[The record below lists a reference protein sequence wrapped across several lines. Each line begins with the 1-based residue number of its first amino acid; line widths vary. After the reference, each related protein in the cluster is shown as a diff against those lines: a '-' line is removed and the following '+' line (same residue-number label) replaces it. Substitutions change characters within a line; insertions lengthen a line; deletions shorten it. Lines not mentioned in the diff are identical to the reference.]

1 MARLEEYSLL
11 EQVVQMLGQNDE
23 KKFARLIEMVLNEA
37 MKLERTEA
45 LKAQPYE
52 RTDDR
57 TGYANGFKNKTVLLA
72 NGKVLLKIPQVRG
85 GLEFYPSSIEKG
97 IRSER
102 ALKLAM
108 AEMYVKGVS
117 TRKVSD
123 IVEILCGSTIS
134 SSQVSRVSKEL
145 DEEIAGWKTESI
157 GQIQYLVLDATYQT
171 VRMGNKA
178 TKAALLVAFGVDYEG
193 HRHILDA
200 EVAFNEAEINWRRFL
215 EGLVKRGL
223 HGLRMISSDDH
234 SGLRAAIDAVFP
246 GILWQRCQFH
256 LQQNARSYVSRKE
269 DIPEVHSDIR
279 RVFNAPDLENA
290 ERYLQQLVEKYR
302 ERQPRLSQWADEN
315 LPEGLS
321 VFQVPEN
328 HRRKLRT
335 TNLAERQMQEIKRR
349 TKVVG
354 VFPNPEALLRLVGA
368 MLIEQEEQ
376 WNSEKRY
383 LPNAP
388 DRPAETVIYRKSVA

>member
-1 MARLEEYSLL
+1 
-11 EQVVQMLGQNDE
+11 MLTQG
-23 KKFARLIEMVLNEA
+23 
-37 MKLERTEA
+37 
-45 LKAQPYE
+45 
-52 RTDDR
+52 
-57 TGYANGFKNKTVLLA
+57 
-72 NGKVLLKIPQVRG
+72 
-85 GLEFYPSSIEKG
+85 
-97 IRSER
+97 
-102 ALKLAM
+102 
-108 AEMYVKGVS
+108 
-117 TRKVSD
+117 
-123 IVEILCGSTIS
+123 
-134 SSQVSRVSKEL
+134 
-145 DEEIAGWKTESI
+145 
-157 GQIQYLVLDATYQT
+157 
-171 VRMGNKA
+171 
-178 TKAALLVAFGVDYEG
+178 
-193 HRHILDA
+193 
-200 EVAFNEAEINWRRFL
+200 
-215 EGLVKRGL
+215 
-223 HGLRMISSDDH
+223 
-234 SGLRAAIDAVFP
+234 
-246 GILWQRCQFH
+246 
-256 LQQNARSYVSRKE
+256 
-269 DIPEVHSDIR
+269 DIR

-321 VFQVPEN
+321 VFHVPEN